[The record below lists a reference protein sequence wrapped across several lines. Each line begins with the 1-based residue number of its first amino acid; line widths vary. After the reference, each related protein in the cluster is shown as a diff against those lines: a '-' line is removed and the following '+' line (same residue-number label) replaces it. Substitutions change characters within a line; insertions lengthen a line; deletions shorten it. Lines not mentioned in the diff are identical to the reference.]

1 MEVLA
6 EQQPSS
12 RYPFRWPLP
21 FPTQEF
27 IARPQEL
34 AAFVAELEGVVVGH
48 VCVQSVQG
56 QALTHAHDDDALDRA
71 WSRGHGRPV
80 TELATVSALF
90 TALSARG
97 HGAGGALLDTAVEWI
112 RGQGMA
118 PCLDV
123 VPAHSVALQV
133 YEARGWT
140 RVGEARPPWLPA
152 DEPAVIAMILPDD
165 EDPSAESRSPETRT
179 TAE

>member
-1 MEVLA
+1 MLA
-6 EQQPSS
+6 EQQPVS

-21 FPTQEF
+21 FPTEEF
-27 IARPQEL
+27 IARPHEL
-34 AAFVAELEGVVVGH
+34 AAFVAEFDGEVVGH

-80 TELATVSALF
+80 DELATVSALF

-97 HGAGGALLDTAVEWI
+97 EGAGGALLDTAVDWI
-112 RGQGMA
+112 RDEGLA

-123 VPAHSVALQV
+123 VPAHTIALQV

-140 RVGEARPPWLPA
+140 RVGEARPPWLPP
-152 DEPAVIAMILPDD
+152 DEPAVIAMILRDD
-165 EDPSAESRSPETRT
+165 DHQSPIT
-179 TAE
+179 TAPENQATVE